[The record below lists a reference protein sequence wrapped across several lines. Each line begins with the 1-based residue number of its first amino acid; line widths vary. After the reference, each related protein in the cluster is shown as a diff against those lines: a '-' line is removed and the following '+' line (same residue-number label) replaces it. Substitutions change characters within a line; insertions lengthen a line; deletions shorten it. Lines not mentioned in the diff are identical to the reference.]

1 MRYPE
6 TSYYFKFENREIDS
20 LCNLYGDPEIQNKI
34 REFCSQQNER
44 SRKKILIEIYEV
56 I

>member
-6 TSYYFKFENREIDS
+6 TSYYFKFENRAIDS
-20 LCNLYGDPEIQNKI
+20 LCNLYGDPEIQNKM
-34 REFCSQQNER
+34 REFFSQQDER